1 MFKAQTSI
9 DSFFKNPNNPNKDYN
24 IKRYFYLKWEN
35 PLNPSIAIWLEKKPE
50 QINFIEQINCD
61 YIRKGYFFYIC
72 GYFPESNENSW
83 YFSKEKVY
91 KNIHYLKSHLQKSI
105 RKQNEYLSVQTTYH
119 MFKLDLNELLRRLPI
134 IMLEDTQL
142 HESFPI
148 LIWLMVA
155 NSSSNSSKFK
165 MKLYIYEWILGCV
178 YTCSKIKVKD
188 NLELLEDN
196 NCNSENK
203 SEKLEIKKE
212 HILQKK
218 IANIDILN
226 SYYNL
231 DENYCSLL
239 YSIHIRI
246 AYGGMECDMN
256 MLRNAIDIWNKRWLN
271 NDEFNKINRD
281 NIRPISIYVKELEL
295 SNWDLSS
302 IDYHCNPKFIEYIS
316 KKYDDIDVDELKKL
330 IWCNSSCINLR
341 IVHIPYNIKLWNKI
355 KMHVQRTQKYLL
367 DSNY

>member
-35 PLNPSIAIWLEKKPE
+35 PLNPCIAIWLEKKPE
-50 QINFIEQINCD
+50 QINFIQQINCD
-61 YIRKGYFFYIC
+61 YIRKGYFFYLC
-72 GYFPESNENSW
+72 GYFPENNDNSW
-83 YFSKEKVY
+83 HFSKEKVY

-105 RKQNEYLSVQTTYH
+105 RKQNEFLTVQTTYH
-119 MFKLDLNELLRRLPI
+119 MFKLDINELLRRLSI

-155 NSSSNSSKFK
+155 NSSSNTSKFK

-178 YTCSKIKVKD
+178 YTYSKIPVKD

-196 NCNSENK
+196 NCNTENK
-203 SEKLEIKKE
+203 SGELYP
-212 HILQKK
+212 LQKK
-218 IANIDILN
+218 MSNIDILN

-231 DENYCSLL
+231 DETYTSLL
-239 YSIHIRI
+239 YSMHIRI

-256 MLRNAIDIWNKRWLN
+256 MLRNAINVWHKRW
-271 NDEFNKINRD
+271 EQIIPVEINKDIV
-281 NIRPISIYVKELEL
+281 RPISIYVKELEL
-295 SNWDLSS
+295 SNWDLSA
-302 IDYHCNPKFIEYIS
+302 IDYHCNPKFIEFIS
-316 KKYDDIDVDELKKL
+316 KKYDDIPVDELKKL
-330 IWCNSSCINLR
+330 IWCNSSSINSR
-341 IVHIPYNIKLWNKI
+341 ITYIPYNIKLWNKI
-355 KMHVQRTQKYLL
+355 KMHVQKTQKYLL
-367 DSNY
+367 DSYY